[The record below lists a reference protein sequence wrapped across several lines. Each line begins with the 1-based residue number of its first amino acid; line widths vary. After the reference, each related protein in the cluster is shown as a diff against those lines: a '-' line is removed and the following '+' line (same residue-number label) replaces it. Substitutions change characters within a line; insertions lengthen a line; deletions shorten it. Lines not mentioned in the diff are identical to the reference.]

1 MPDRTKETTKK
12 KLKLSSSSKN
22 VKVRQRKQ
30 SVTWKLMMSFVN
42 SRLLCQ
48 NCRPSIFEA
57 TTLDVIIVRRLWL
70 QLLRL
75 PNIMAFR
82 SLGLTFLSHREER
95 VLVLQGSH
103 YKVAHGEISEFWTRH
118 WDCCTDERSYGVFQR
133 VVRRKCEGVQSSQCS
148 IHQEFQ
154 VGESEL
160 SQQPLLRPGRDK
172 NVESLRHWPWKK
184 YSLDKFWCPWTIGTA
199 DDGDQTLDQRD
210 YHKLCPSKTQTNRWP
225 NPCNWGRRQLRLCR
239 WVIRWVKRWCWC
251 CYRQLSIIYM
261 PRRGMCEGCLY
272 GIHLLL
278 NT

>member
-1 MPDRTKETTKK
+1 MLDRTKETTKN

-95 VLVLQGSH
+95 ALALQGSH
-103 YKVAHGEISEFWTRH
+103 YRVAHGEISEFWTRH

-160 SQQPLLRPGRDK
+160 CQQPLLRPGRDK
-172 NVESLRHWPWKK
+172 KRGEPPTLALEKVFPGQILMSLN
-184 YSLDKFWCPWTIGTA
+184 
-199 DDGDQTLDQRD
+199 
-210 YHKLCPSKTQTNRWP
+210 NR
-225 NPCNWGRRQLRLCR
+225 NCRRWRSDPRPARLS
-239 WVIRWVKRWCWC
+239 
-251 CYRQLSIIYM
+251 QALSQ
-261 PRRGMCEGCLY
+261 
-272 GIHLLL
+272 
-278 NT
+278 

>member
-42 SRLLCQ
+42 SRLL
-48 NCRPSIFEA
+48 
-57 TTLDVIIVRRLWL
+57 L
-70 QLLRL
+70 
-75 PNIMAFR
+75 
-82 SLGLTFLSHREER
+82 
-95 VLVLQGSH
+95 
-103 YKVAHGEISEFWTRH
+103 
-118 WDCCTDERSYGVFQR
+118 DCCTDERSYGVFQR

-160 SQQPLLRPGRDK
+160 CQQPLLRPGRDK

-184 YSLDKFWCPWTIGTA
+184 YSLDKFRCPWTIGTA